1 MKLNIRWKSLLQEFD
16 TISSIETY
24 DKDRNDILNL
34 LNVIDKNGAD
44 INVIA
49 NLFGGSEIHKVIA
62 KRVLRY
68 LEDSN
73 YIFNGVLTNEG
84 KNILRTRLVPV
95 KEKGKFKF
103 LAIDSIGPM
112 KDMYGSG
119 DKLIVD
125 YKREK
130 DSRVRS
136 REKDSNE
143 NYKSD
148 IVINSLEKERFRIL
162 KLGENQGKNPDF
174 SCTKYNSQNNNA
186 HLNLNLDCDKN
197 KIKFIFSGKSLIN
210 KNMNNHILFD
220 EEAKFKLDD
229 YVIDILGK
237 NIEYLSWDNSNTMFR
252 VKNIEELLKFKVI
265 SSKDLIDFRTNID
278 LKDIEI
284 EGNKCSL
291 EANDIPIM
299 PDNISEAEL
308 WVKICVELLAESRY
322 MTDSEFD
329 IEVSNLLD
337 SPGLREYKT
346 YLNVNLEEYIINMKD
361 SNKRVFW
368 NLRAPMDL
376 KPNYTQTGII
386 DLNIAFGRESSIYDI
401 FKSLVG
407 DNYIDEFVFLSKYIN
422 TRNQIK
428 KCNLLLDT
436 FRSFGAEKILVLS
449 NNKKLDLDVEVLQ
462 YDDVFGNKKNWPHDR
477 YFAFKSNGRWIYYK
491 MSAELDQCIFNEDI
505 EKWDKDLI
513 GKWKDISFY
522 RINEDIF
529 PSGVIEKFEQY
540 LVEC

>member
-16 TISSIETY
+16 TIGSIEAY

-34 LNVIDKNGAD
+34 LNIIDKNGAD

-103 LAIDSIGPM
+103 LAIESIGPM

-148 IVINSLEKERFRIL
+148 IAINSLEKERFRIL

-210 KNMNNHILFD
+210 KNMKNHILFD

-291 EANDIPIM
+291 GANDIPIM